1 MTPPEAKICGRCR
14 REPAAKG
21 QGHCKACHRVA
32 MQEFRRR
39 RRASE
44 TEAQSG
50 ATQKARRDP
59 GENLHPVSPNGDLPT
74 FIPFLGRPDT
84 PREAWAEPY
93 LCALAANGRHELAAA
108 AAGVHSSIPR
118 QQRDTDPAFAAEWDL
133 AREFYRDALESEL
146 RRMGVARFNPLPHF
160 GLLKSE
166 RPERWIE
173 RSASINLV
181 ADLAP
186 LPIADAVIL
195 LRAMLSHATPETRR
209 MLAGTPPEAARQSE
223 AP

>member
-1 MTPPEAKICGRCR
+1 
-14 REPAAKG
+14 
-21 QGHCKACHRVA
+21 
-32 MQEFRRR
+32 MQEYRRR

-44 TEAQSG
+44 TGAQSG
-50 ATQKARRDP
+50 ATQKGPRET
-59 GENLHPVSPNGDLPT
+59 GENLHPISLSGDLPA

-84 PREAWAEPY
+84 PREAWAEAY

-146 RRMGVARFNPLPHF
+146 RRMGVVRFNPLPHF
-160 GLLKSE
+160 GLLKRE

-173 RSASINLV
+173 RSATFSVI
-181 ADLAP
+181 ADLNE
-186 LPIADAVIL
+186 LPTADAVAVL
-195 LRAMLSHATPETRR
+195 KGMLSNTTDSTRK
-209 MLAGTPPEAARQSE
+209 MLAGPEAS
-223 AP
+223 